1 MKPLVDVNLPPE
13 WIARLAQRGYE
24 AVHWSTIGAVTAS
37 DHEILTW
44 AIDHGFAVL
53 THDLDFAAILA
64 ATSDRAPSVVQV
76 RIHDVLADTSFE
88 VITAALSAHDEQLAA
103 GALLSI
109 DETGSRVRIL
119 PLRRR

>member
-1 MKPLVDVNLPPE
+1 MNLPPE
-13 WIARLAQRGYE
+13 WIARLARHGYD

-44 AIDHGFAVL
+44 ATDHGFAVL

-76 RIHDVLADTSFE
+76 RIHDVLAETSFE
-88 VITAALSAHDEQLAA
+88 TIVAALGAHAEQLAA